1 MHRVGKRLFACP
13 PLPGVD
19 TLCFMAQ
26 EAYFAA
32 EQAYFTA
39 KGAYFMAE
47 EAYFMAEQA
56 CGVATLTVLR
66 GTVKL
71 SV

>member
-1 MHRVGKRLFACP
+1 
-13 PLPGVD
+13 
-19 TLCFMAQ
+19 MAE

-32 EQAYFTA
+32 KEAYFTA
-39 KGAYFMAE
+39 KEAYFMAE
-47 EAYFMAEQA
+47 EA